1 MNWLEQT
8 SDKFHKAFSSKRLLK
23 RFYVLFEA
31 VDTFLLTPNTITKT
45 GSHIRDIVDMKRIMI
60 SVMIALIPPLMFGIW
75 NIGYQHFWATNIDAS
90 FWQMFWYGLLKWLP
104 IVIVVYA
111 SGLTVEVIFAQRSG
125 HSVAEG
131 FFVTG
136 MLIPMIVPPEIPL
149 WILALATIFA
159 TLFAKEVFGG
169 TGYNFLN
176 VALVAR
182 AFIFFAYPSV
192 ISGDNIWI
200 AGKPDAISGATPL
213 ALLSNGDVAN
223 IPSTLEMFI
232 GTIPGS
238 IGETSKLAIL
248 LGGIFLIFTQVASW
262 RIMLSVML
270 GGISMGY
277 IFNFIG
283 TTPVMQIPP
292 YEHLLMGGFM
302 FGAVYMATD
311 PVTSPHTNWGRI
323 AYGFLIGIIAVVI
336 RVVNKGYP
344 EGMMLAILLM
354 NVFTPL
360 IDYIAIQNNIRKRKK
375 RLSKF
380 SINDITLQQNIN

>member
-1 MNWLEQT
+1 MGWLINLSERLE
-8 SDKFHKAFSSKRLLK
+8 KAFSSRRLLK
-23 RFYVLFEA
+23 RFYALYDA
-31 VDTFLLTPNTITKT
+31 ADTFLLTPNATTKT
-45 GSHIRDIVDMKRIMI
+45 GSHIRDVVDMKRIMI
-60 SVMIALIPPLMFGIW
+60 AVMIALVPPLLFGIW
-75 NIGYQHFWATNIDAS
+75 NIGYQHFLVNSIDAS
-90 FWQMFWYGLLKWLP
+90 LWQMFSYGFLKWLP
-104 IVIVVYA
+104 IVLTVYA
-111 SGLTVEVIFAQRSG
+111 SGLTVEIIFAQRLG

-131 FFVTG
+131 FFVSG

-192 ISGDNIWI
+192 ISGDNVWI
-200 AGKPDAISGATPL
+200 AGKPDSISGATPL
-213 ALLSNGDVAN
+213 AQLSNGN
-223 IPSTLEMFI
+223 ITDMPSIFEMFI

-238 IGETSKLAIL
+238 IGETSKLAII
-248 LGGIFLIFTQVASW
+248 LGGIFLVYTQVASW
-262 RIMLSVML
+262 RIMLSVMF
-270 GGISMGY
+270 GGLSMGF
-277 IFNFIG
+277 IFNLIG
-283 TTPVMQIPP
+283 TTPIMQIPP

-311 PVTSPHTNWGRI
+311 PVTSPHTNWGRVI
-323 AYGFLIGIIAVVI
+323 FGFLIGVIAVMI
-336 RVVNKGYP
+336 RVINKGYP

-354 NVFTPL
+354 NVFAPL

-375 RLSKF
+375 RHAKLSLK
-380 SINDITLQQNIN
+380 NITSQPNIN